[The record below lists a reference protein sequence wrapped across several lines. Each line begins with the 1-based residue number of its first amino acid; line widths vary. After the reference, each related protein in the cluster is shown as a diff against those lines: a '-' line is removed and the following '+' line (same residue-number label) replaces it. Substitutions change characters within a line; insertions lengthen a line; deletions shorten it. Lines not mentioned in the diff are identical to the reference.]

1 MSTLTQKFCKKR
13 AVFVPGASRLRRPY
27 LSIGRKN
34 GDLYRRKRRRLTVRK
49 SRSFGCDSF

>member
-1 MSTLTQKFCKKR
+1 MSTLMQKFCKKR

-49 SRSFGCDSF
+49 SRGQSCGSF

>member
-1 MSTLTQKFCKKR
+1 MSTLMQKFCKKR